1 MTDAYFQLGPDTGGS
16 GRFVDVEADVPF
28 IEFLPGLGF
37 RPVLGKNVMVNFVY
51 FEANTEAPLHSHD
64 EEQVVV
70 VIDGE
75 FEFEAG
81 GERRLMRRGQ
91 VAVVP
96 SNVPHAARTFDS
108 TCFEVDVF
116 CPPRQG
122 LLDLMRERAPE
133 A

>member
-1 MTDAYFQLGPDTGGS
+1 M
-16 GRFVDVEADVPF
+16 PF

-37 RPVLGKNVMVNFVY
+37 RPVVGKNVMVNFVS
-51 FEANTEAPLHSHD
+51 FEPHTEAPRHNHE

-75 FEFEAG
+75 FEFELG

-108 TCFEVDVF
+108 PCLEVDVF
-116 CPPRQG
+116 SPPREG
-122 LLDLMRERAPE
+122 LLELMRERSPE